1 MNLSTI
7 ANVLVKEIRNS
18 FKKKI
23 IKENFVKISPSG
35 KAVETQ
41 NKIPNKNLL
50 KAGYLMIK
58 RNLQDRQQ
66 IAKAYSVFVQA
77 LAFEASS
84 TFNIYRKENEVFE
97 LVQLIL
103 SQIENNF
110 EIYFDDDIGV
120 FRKASPQTDEAL
132 RNHEILMN
140 KYRRFLKLG
149 SELPDE
155 LRQRF
160 MDSISLE
167 AHRNNNNLP
176 CEKIEECENF
186 DEIFQFFVRMPE
198 IRINLIYSRIVAE
211 TNSSQN
217 Q

>member
-1 MNLSTI
+1 MRINEI
-7 ANVLVKEIRNS
+7 A
-18 FKKKI
+18 KI
-23 IKENFVKISPSG
+23 IKEIVEKKVLLKEDFIKFSPSN
-35 KAVETQ
+35 KAIEIQ
-41 NKIPNKNLL
+41 NRMSQNDKNLL
-50 KAGYLMIK
+50 KAGYLSMK
-58 RNLQDRQQ
+58 RRIQDRRQL
-66 IAKAYSVFVQA
+66 ALAYSVFVQA
-77 LAFEASS
+77 LAYEPSH
-84 TFNIYRKENEVFE
+84 NEYRSENKLIE
-97 LVQLIL
+97 LVDLIL
-103 SQIENNF
+103 SQADNNF
-110 EIYFDDDIGV
+110 EIYYDDEFGV
-120 FRKASPQTDEAL
+120 FHKANQHTDDSL
-132 RNHEILMN
+132 RNYQIVLN